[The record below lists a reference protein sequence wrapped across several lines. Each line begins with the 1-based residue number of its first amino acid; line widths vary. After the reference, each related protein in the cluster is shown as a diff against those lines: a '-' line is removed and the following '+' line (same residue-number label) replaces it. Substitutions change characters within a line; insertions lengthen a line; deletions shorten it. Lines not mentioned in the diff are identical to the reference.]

1 MNLFLIFG
9 SDPIAIRLAEWIG
22 ARSRVRIIG
31 LAEQMMGM
39 AGAEIVALPTEM
51 ELHEMPLPDVAPTA
65 ILLLEEII
73 CDDDPIQELR
83 NHWPNTPILST
94 LDLEGTE
101 RISVED
107 LTTSAIQDRLR
118 SIDRKQGASE
128 VLRRLNV
135 ENETKVLI
143 VCHDNPDPDAL
154 ASAMAMKHLCESL
167 EKDVTIIHGGMIE
180 HQQNRAMVRLLDLDV
195 RKLILDWE
203 VEDLLKE
210 SDLVICV
217 DFSNPGANNILPETC
232 VPHIVIDHHTSETRP
247 AGDVILVRSEFAAT
261 SSLVASILMNSGVEI
276 NHEVATALAFGIRTD
291 TLGFTRSFNA
301 VDLRALS
308 WLGAWIDWDL
318 MRSFESPPRSQE
330 VLSIFRQALS
340 DATLVNGLMLAPVSQ
355 MADRDALSQ
364 VADFL
369 LPTEDVDVVISYG
382 VRMSKVILSARS
394 TNDSI
399 HIGKLLSQRFEKGRA
414 GGHKSLA
421 GGQIP
426 FADIDCENAEDA
438 MKKITS
444 ILESVFGSEEE

>member
-1 MNLFLIFG
+1 MFLIFG

-31 LAEQMMGM
+31 LADQLVAMKDV
-39 AGAEIVALPTEM
+39 EIVALPTEM
-51 ELHEMPLPDVAPTA
+51 ELHEMPLPEVTPSA

-73 CDDDPIQELR
+73 CDDDPVQALKNR
-83 NHWPNTPILST
+83 WPNTPVLST
-94 LDLEGTE
+94 IDIKGVEM
-101 RISVED
+101 ISVED

-128 VLRRLNV
+128 VLRRLGDEVNA
-135 ENETKVLI
+135 KVLI

-154 ASAMAMKHLCESL
+154 ASALAMKHLCDSL
-167 EKDVTIIHGGMIE
+167 GHTSTIIHGGMIE
-180 HQQNRAMVRLLDLDV
+180 HQQNRAMVKLLNMDI

-203 VEDLLKE
+203 VEDLLNE
-210 SDLVICV
+210 SDIVICV
-217 DFSNPGANNILPETC
+217 DFSHPGANNILPETC
-232 VPHIVIDHHTSETRP
+232 VPHIVIDHHTSENRP

-261 SSLVASILMNSGVEI
+261 SSLIASVLMNSTVEMNSEI
-276 NHEVATALAFGIRTD
+276 ATALAFGIRTD

-318 MRSFESPPRSQE
+318 IRSFESPPRTQE

-340 DATLVNGLMLAPVSQ
+340 DATLSNGLMLVPISK

-369 LPTEDVDVVISYG
+369 LPTEGVEIVVSYG

-394 TNDSI
+394 TKDSV
-399 HIGKLLSQRFEKGRA
+399 HIGKTLAKAFAKGSA
-414 GGHKSLA
+414 GGHKALA

-426 FADIDCENAEDA
+426 FEELNCDNPEDA
-438 MKKITS
+438 MEAITTILKS
-444 ILESVFGSEEE
+444 IFGGE

>member
-1 MNLFLIFG
+1 MFLIFG
-9 SDPIAIRLAEWIG
+9 SDSLAIRLAEWIG
-22 ARSRVRIIG
+22 PRSRVRIIG
-31 LAEQMMGM
+31 LADQIVGM
-39 AGAEIVALPTEM
+39 EDAEIVALPTEM
-51 ELHEMPLPDVAPTA
+51 ELHEMPLPDVTPTA

-73 CDDDPIQELR
+73 CDDDPVQELR

-94 LDLEGTE
+94 IDIDGAE

-107 LTTSAIQDRLR
+107 LTISAIQDRLR

-128 VLRRLNV
+128 VLRRLNEE
-135 ENETKVLI
+135 ENAKVLI

-154 ASAMAMKHLCESL
+154 ASALAIKHLCESIGH
-167 EKDVTIIHGGMIE
+167 EPTIVHGGMIE
-180 HQQNRAMVRLLDLDV
+180 HQQNRAMVKLLEMDV
-195 RKLILDWE
+195 RRIILDWE
-203 VEDLLKE
+203 IEDILTD

-217 DFSNPGANNILPETC
+217 DFSHPGANNILPETC
-232 VPHIVIDHHTSETRP
+232 VPHIVIDHHTSDTRP

-261 SSLVASILMNSGVEI
+261 SSLVASILMNSGIEI
-276 NHEVATALAFGIRTD
+276 NRNVATALAFGIRTD

-308 WLGAWIDWDL
+308 WLGAWIDWEL

-330 VLSIFRQALS
+330 VLSIFKQALT
-340 DATLVNGLMLAPVSQ
+340 DATLENGLMLAPVTQ
-355 MADRDALSQ
+355 MTDRDALSQ

-369 LPTEDVDVVISYG
+369 LPTEDVDVVITYG
-382 VRMSKVILSARS
+382 VRISKVILSARS

-399 HIGKLLSQRFEKGRA
+399 HIGRILSNTFEKGRA

-426 FADIDCENAEDA
+426 FEEIGCENGNDA
-438 MKKITS
+438 IKRMSS
-444 ILESVFGSEEE
+444 ILKNAFGGEME

>member
-1 MNLFLIFG
+1 LFLIFG

-31 LAEQMMGM
+31 LAEQMAGM
-39 AGAEIVALPTEM
+39 PGAEIVALPTEM
-51 ELHEMPLPDVAPTA
+51 ELHEMPLPEVTPTA

-73 CDDDPIQELR
+73 CDDDPIQELK
-83 NHWPNTPILST
+83 NHWPQTPILST
-94 LDLEGTE
+94 LDIEGAE
-101 RISVED
+101 RISIED
-107 LTTSAIQDRLR
+107 LTTSAIQERLR
-118 SIDRKQGASE
+118 SIDRKQGAGE
-128 VLRRLNV
+128 VLRRLND
-135 ENETKVLI
+135 ENNAKALI

-154 ASAMAMKHLCESL
+154 ASAMAMKHLCESIGH
-167 EKDVTIIHGGMIE
+167 EATIIHGGIIE
-180 HQQNRAMVRLLDLDV
+180 HQQNQAMVRLLELDV
-195 RKLILDWE
+195 RRLILDWE

-217 DFSNPGANNILPETC
+217 DFSHPGANNILPESC
-232 VPHIVIDHHTSETRP
+232 VPHIVIDHHTSESRP

-261 SSLVASILMNSGVEI
+261 SSLIASILMNSETEL
-276 NHEVATALAFGIRTD
+276 NREVATALAFGIRTD

-330 VLSIFRQALS
+330 VLSIFRQALT
-340 DATLVNGLMLAPVSQ
+340 DATLENGLMLAPISQ
-355 MADRDALSQ
+355 MTDRDALSQ

-369 LPTEDVDVVISYG
+369 LPTEDVDVVIAYG
-382 VRMSKVILSARS
+382 IRMGKVILSARS
-394 TNDSI
+394 SNDSI
-399 HIGKLLSQRFEKGRA
+399 HIGRILSQTFEKGRA

-426 FADIDCENAEDA
+426 FDEIDSEKPEEA
-438 MKKITS
+438 MNKITS
-444 ILESVFGSEEE
+444 ILKSIF

>member
-1 MNLFLIFG
+1 MFLIFG

-31 LAEQMMGM
+31 LAEQMVGM
-39 AGAEIVALPTEM
+39 PDAEIVALPTEM
-51 ELHEMPLPDVAPTA
+51 ELHEMPLPDVTPTA

-73 CDDDPIQELR
+73 CDDDPVQELR

-94 LDLEGTE
+94 IDIDGAE

-107 LTTSAIQDRLR
+107 LTISAIQDRLR

-128 VLRRLNV
+128 VLRRLNEE
-135 ENETKVLI
+135 ENAKVLI

-154 ASAMAMKHLCESL
+154 ASALAIKHLCESIGH
-167 EKDVTIIHGGMIE
+167 EPTIVHGGMIE
-180 HQQNRAMVRLLDLDV
+180 HQQNRAMVKLLEMDV
-195 RKLILDWE
+195 RRIILDWE
-203 VEDLLKE
+203 IEDILTD

-217 DFSNPGANNILPETC
+217 DFSHPGANNILPETC
-232 VPHIVIDHHTSETRP
+232 VPHIVIDHHTSDTRP

-261 SSLVASILMNSGVEI
+261 SSLVASILMNSGIEI
-276 NHEVATALAFGIRTD
+276 TRNVATALAFGIRTD

-308 WLGAWIDWDL
+308 WLGAWIDWEL

-330 VLSIFRQALS
+330 VLSIFKQALT
-340 DATLVNGLMLAPVSQ
+340 DATLENGLMLAPVTQ
-355 MADRDALSQ
+355 MTDRDALSQ

-369 LPTEDVDVVISYG
+369 LPTEDVDVVITYG
-382 VRMSKVILSARS
+382 VRISKVILSARS

-399 HIGKLLSQRFEKGRA
+399 HIGRILSNTFEKGRA

-426 FADIDCENAEDA
+426 FEEIGCENGNDA
-438 MKKITS
+438 IKRMSS
-444 ILESVFGSEEE
+444 ILKNAFGGEME

>member
-31 LAEQMMGM
+31 LAEQMVGM

-73 CDDDPIQELR
+73 CDDDPVQELR

-180 HQQNRAMVRLLDLDV
+180 HQQNRAMVKLLDLDV

-399 HIGKLLSQRFEKGRA
+399 HIGKLLSQTFEKGRA

>member
-1 MNLFLIFG
+1 MFLIFG
-9 SDPIAIRLAEWIG
+9 SDSLAIRLAEWIG

-31 LAEQMMGM
+31 LADQIVGM
-39 AGAEIVALPTEM
+39 EDAEIVALPTEM
-51 ELHEMPLPDVAPTA
+51 ELHEMPLPDVTPTA

-73 CDDDPIQELR
+73 CDDDPVQELR

-94 LDLEGTE
+94 IDIDGAE

-107 LTTSAIQDRLR
+107 LTISAIQDRLR

-128 VLRRLNV
+128 VLRRLNEE
-135 ENETKVLI
+135 ENANVLI

-154 ASAMAMKHLCESL
+154 ASALAIKHLCESIGH
-167 EKDVTIIHGGMIE
+167 EPTIVHGGMIE
-180 HQQNRAMVRLLDLDV
+180 HQQNRAMVKLLEMDV
-195 RKLILDWE
+195 RRIILDWE
-203 VEDLLKE
+203 VEDILTD

-217 DFSNPGANNILPETC
+217 DFSHPGANNILPPTC
-232 VPHIVIDHHTSETRP
+232 VPHIVIDHHTSDTRP

-261 SSLVASILMNSGVEI
+261 SSLVASILMNSGIEI
-276 NHEVATALAFGIRTD
+276 NRNVATALAFGIRTD

-308 WLGAWIDWDL
+308 WLGAWIDWEL

-330 VLSIFRQALS
+330 VLSIFKQALT
-340 DATLVNGLMLAPVSQ
+340 DATLENGLMLAPVTQ
-355 MADRDALSQ
+355 MTDRDALSQ

-369 LPTEDVDVVISYG
+369 LPTEGVDVVITYG
-382 VRMSKVILSARS
+382 VRISKIILSARS

-399 HIGKLLSQRFEKGRA
+399 HIGRILSNTFEKGRA

-426 FADIDCENAEDA
+426 FEEIGCENGNDA
-438 MKKITS
+438 IEKMSS
-444 ILESVFGSEEE
+444 ILKNAFGGEME

>member
-1 MNLFLIFG
+1 MFLIFG
-9 SDPIAIRLAEWIG
+9 SDSLAIRLAEWIG

-31 LAEQMMGM
+31 LADQIVGM
-39 AGAEIVALPTEM
+39 EDAEIVALPTEM
-51 ELHEMPLPDVAPTA
+51 ELHEMPLPDVTPTA

-73 CDDDPIQELR
+73 CDDDPVQELR

-94 LDLEGTE
+94 IDIDGAE

-107 LTTSAIQDRLR
+107 LTISAIQDRLR

-128 VLRRLNV
+128 VLRRLNEE
-135 ENETKVLI
+135 ENAKVLI

-154 ASAMAMKHLCESL
+154 ASALAIKHLCESIGH
-167 EKDVTIIHGGMIE
+167 EPTIVHGGMIE
-180 HQQNRAMVRLLDLDV
+180 HQQNRAMVKLLEMDV
-195 RKLILDWE
+195 RRIILDWE
-203 VEDLLKE
+203 VEDILTD

-217 DFSNPGANNILPETC
+217 DFSHPGANNILPSTC
-232 VPHIVIDHHTSETRP
+232 VPHIVIDHHTSDTRP

-261 SSLVASILMNSGVEI
+261 SSLVASILMNSGIEI
-276 NHEVATALAFGIRTD
+276 NRNVATALAFGIRTD

-308 WLGAWIDWDL
+308 WLGAWIDWEL

-330 VLSIFRQALS
+330 VLSIFKQALT
-340 DATLVNGLMLAPVSQ
+340 DATLEHGLMLAPVTQ
-355 MADRDALSQ
+355 MTDRDALSQ

-369 LPTEDVDVVISYG
+369 LPTEGVDVVITYG
-382 VRMSKVILSARS
+382 ARISKIILSARS

-399 HIGKLLSQRFEKGRA
+399 HIGRILSDTFEKGRA

-426 FADIDCENAEDA
+426 FEEIGCENGNDA
-438 MKKITS
+438 IEKMSS
-444 ILESVFGSEEE
+444 ILKNAFGGEME

>member
-1 MNLFLIFG
+1 MFLIFG
-9 SDPIAIRLAEWIG
+9 SDSLAIRLAEWIG

-31 LAEQMMGM
+31 LADQIVGM
-39 AGAEIVALPTEM
+39 EDAEIVALPTEM
-51 ELHEMPLPDVAPTA
+51 ELHEMPLPDVTPTA

-73 CDDDPIQELR
+73 CDDDPVQELR

-94 LDLEGTE
+94 IDIDGAE

-107 LTTSAIQDRLR
+107 LTISAIQDRLR

-128 VLRRLNV
+128 VLRRLNEE
-135 ENETKVLI
+135 ENANVLI

-154 ASAMAMKHLCESL
+154 ASALAIKHLCESIGH
-167 EKDVTIIHGGMIE
+167 EPTIVHGGMIE
-180 HQQNRAMVRLLDLDV
+180 HQQNRAMVKLLEMDV
-195 RKLILDWE
+195 RRIILDWE
-203 VEDLLKE
+203 VEDILTD

-217 DFSNPGANNILPETC
+217 DFSHPGSNNILPPTC
-232 VPHIVIDHHTSETRP
+232 VPHIVIDHHTSDTRP

-261 SSLVASILMNSGVEI
+261 SSLVASILMNSGIEI
-276 NHEVATALAFGIRTD
+276 NRNVATALAFGIRTD

-308 WLGAWIDWDL
+308 WLGAWIDWEL

-330 VLSIFRQALS
+330 VLSIFKQALT
-340 DATLVNGLMLAPVSQ
+340 DATLENGLMLAPVTQ
-355 MADRDALSQ
+355 MTDRDALSQ

-369 LPTEDVDVVISYG
+369 LPTEGVDVVITYG
-382 VRMSKVILSARS
+382 VRISKIILSARS

-399 HIGKLLSQRFEKGRA
+399 HIGRILSNTFEKGRA

-426 FADIDCENAEDA
+426 FEEIGCENGNDA
-438 MKKITS
+438 IEKMSS
-444 ILESVFGSEEE
+444 ILKNAFGGEME